1 MLFHFPKC
9 LPRMQIL
16 IQTSLKKKCS
26 SVSPFCSSLTASVR
40 YSSSSSPQLGNF
52 SKPVSALRFKARQ
65 ASKRKLGPGQ
75 NEWSV
80 VGYSS
85 AEALDLLGLQDGL
98 QQQSLYSQVP
108 LSEDLEPSCVFVT
121 NKYNLDGDEK
131 SKEIFFFKV
140 GCVVFWNV
148 PELERNSVLQ
158 FLRPYSED
166 GYEEDVV
173 FEESEMMSYKMSQT
187 ENPHLE
193 KGIINIASDSDGLVK
208 YTFSNAIAS
217 SVKLGS
223 WEASLDK
230 IIDSI
235 EFISEDLKRNANVK
249 IKKNEVLQKT
259 GEILA
264 LRHLINLSSD
274 LLDTPDFYWD
284 REDKENLFLATC
296 SHLAVAKRTKV
307 VNEKLNHCLE
317 VMEMISSHLSHEHGA
332 TLEKIIIVLI
342 AIEIVFEVLHFIER
356 KFGAFEVLDPRPS

>member
-1 MLFHFPKC
+1 MTHFSSKYFQSA
-9 LPRMQIL
+9 RNL
-16 IQTSLKKKCS
+16 IQHNLRWKCTTHS
-26 SVSPFCSSLTASVR
+26 SKIFTPILSVS
-40 YSSSSSPQLGNF
+40 YSSAPTQLGKF
-52 SKPVSALRFKARQ
+52 SKPVSALKFKPRPA
-65 ASKRKLGPGQ
+65 KRKLGPGQ
-75 NEWSV
+75 DEWSV

-85 AEALDLLGLQDGL
+85 AESLDLLGLQDGL
-98 QQQSLYSQVP
+98 QNQRLYSQVP

-131 SKEIFFFKV
+131 TKEIFFFKV

-148 PELERNSVLQ
+148 PELERNSVLK
-158 FLRPYSED
+158 FLRTFSD
-166 GYEEDVV
+166 DSYEEDVI
-173 FEESEMMSYKMSQT
+173 FEESEMMSYKMSKT
-187 ENPHLE
+187 ANPHLD
-193 KGIINIASDSDGLVK
+193 KGIINIADDTDVLVK

-223 WEASLDK
+223 WEASLET

-284 REDKENLFLATC
+284 REDMENLFLATC

-307 VNEKLNHCLE
+307 VNEKLNHCVE
-317 VMEMISSHLSHEHGA
+317 VMEMINNHLEHEHA
-332 TLEKIIIVLI
+332 SKLEKIIIVLI
-342 AIEIVFEVLHFIER
+342 AVEIVFELPNFLQCMGLI
-356 KFGAFEVLDPRPS
+356 